1 MAAAH
6 LYENKRCST
15 LSCCE
20 SELAPIAATVPL
32 LISEVGE
39 SDGGTT
45 FLTSVLDWADAR
57 QVGFLAWAWLD
68 DPFNE
73 WSLVTPAGEPR
84 NAAGQAVLDRLLSY
98 R

>member
-1 MAAAH
+1 VAAILPDRANPRPS
-6 LYENKRCST
+6 EWTRPP
-15 LSCCE
+15 
-20 SELAPIAATVPL
+20 ELAPIAATVPL

-45 FLTSVLDWADAR
+45 FLTTVLDWADAR